1 MSEEQEKKGGIKKP
15 QTITLIGIII
25 LCIVLLIV
33 FKYKALFPVV
43 ILAVVAI
50 AIVVNRSILRKR
62 KGKSTQEVKQV
73 NLADS
78 DKNKFSQYFV
88 SRDETYIS
96 SLGNGY
102 IANFLAN
109 GSLSK
114 GFAVITNKRV
124 YFRGSCYSGQG
135 KSFVKSNEERTVDI
149 KDVTGSGF
157 IYRRYLGVLLGLV
170 VALVVLLAGIGGSIG
185 LALVEWQET
194 VFYQDSSDS
203 AQKHIKDSNS
213 AKNQI
218 EKNEKEIE
226 KNKAVI
232 GELQETIAKQQ
243 SELQTKQ
250 GEYSKEQDE
259 KKQVYDKVI
268 SSLVLDS
275 YREPG
280 FDIYIGEDI
289 YNRYQTLLLDT
300 EVSYAYDEYIRK
312 LHDLFMQSELASKL
326 LEVREGVKT
335 ASPQGV
341 NGQKVRDYILAE
353 TAFLES
359 SSTVNKNVLFSGE
372 SGDIS
377 KYLSGRY
384 CSYEYS
390 YGHSLSGYYPVAD
403 KYDSTFYC
411 VSEYSTMDLIGAASL
426 LAESSANI
434 GEDYEYI
441 LENELFPI
449 SIIDCIDSHGS
460 WFWGA
465 GHGEDTAFYNQFN
478 EENRQACTELYQ
490 DFLKNIV
497 PTLNVSAEEDVPPL
511 CQIMKSYAETH
522 PDVIFASVFIMPND
536 NENANQT
543 AEWTATEEEIS
554 DAKRQIDELLNS
566 NNSLKAE
573 NEELQ
578 KIVDNENQ
586 YEKHYN
592 EASKEAL
599 YSFVFSGL
607 LTAFAGAL
615 ITFLISCFLVF
626 LDYLKKRK
634 TMFQIQYAGGCIAF
648 DVSYYAKAEIDD
660 FQKQL
665 RRTKDY
671 TEEVGQRTT
680 PVAPPIQ
687 QERVQSSQSNAPE
700 DLRKYAELLKDGLI
714 SQEDYDAMK
723 KKILGL

>member
-15 QTITLIGIII
+15 QTIALIGIII

-43 ILAVVAI
+43 ILATIAI

-62 KGKSTQEVKQV
+62 RGKSTQEVKQV

-102 IANFLAN
+102 IANFLAK

-157 IYRRYLGVLLGLV
+157 VYRRYLGVLLGLV
-170 VALVVLLAGIGGSIG
+170 AALLVLLAGIGGSIG
-185 LALVEWQET
+185 GALVEWQET
-194 VFYQDSSDS
+194 VFYQDSAES
-203 AQKHIKDSNS
+203 AQRHTKDSNN
-213 AKNQI
+213 AKKQI
-218 EKNEKEIE
+218 ENNEKEIE
-226 KNKAVI
+226 KNKALI
-232 GELQETIAKQQ
+232 LELQETIENRQ
-243 SELQTKQ
+243 SELQNKQ
-250 GEYSKEQDE
+250 GEYNKEQDE
-259 KKQVYDKVI
+259 KKQEYYNAI
-268 SSLVLDS
+268 SSFVLDS

-289 YNRYQTLLLDT
+289 YNRYKTLLLDT
-300 EVSYAYDEYIRK
+300 EISYAYDEYIRK
-312 LHDLFMQSELASKL
+312 LNELFMQSGLASEL
-326 LEVREGVKT
+326 LKVREGAKT

-359 SSTVNKNVLFSGE
+359 GSIVDKNILFSGK

-377 KYLSGRY
+377 KYLIAHPG
-384 CSYEYS
+384 SYEDDRT
-390 YGHSLSGYYPVAD
+390 SLSGWYPVAN
-403 KYDSTFYC
+403 YYSSTFYC
-411 VSEYSTMDLIGAASL
+411 VSEYSSMDLIGVAFL
-426 LAESSANI
+426 FAESSANT
-434 GEDYEYI
+434 GEDYKYI
-441 LENELFPI
+441 LENELFPM
-449 SIIDCIDSHGS
+449 SIIDCIDSDSRGS

-465 GHGEDTAFYNQFN
+465 GHGVDTVFYEQFKD
-478 EENRQACTELYQ
+478 ENMQACKELYQ
-490 DFLKNIV
+490 DFLK
-497 PTLNVSAEEDVPPL
+497 TLNVNVSVEEDAPPL
-511 CQIMKSYAETH
+511 CQIMKSYAKTH
-522 PDVIFASVFIMPND
+522 PDVNFADLFIMTND
-536 NENANQT
+536 DENANQDVEW
-543 AEWTATEEEIS
+543 AETEEEIS
-554 DAKRQIDELLNS
+554 DQNRQIAELVNINS
-566 NNSLKAE
+566 SMIAE

-578 KIVDNENQ
+578 KNVDEKNQ
-586 YEKHYN
+586 YEQRYN
-592 EASKEAL
+592 EASKEAFI
-599 YSFVFSGL
+599 SFAGSGL
-607 LTAFAGAL
+607 LAALAGAL
-615 ITFLISCFLVF
+615 VTFLISCFLVF

-671 TEEVGQRTT
+671 TEEVGQRTA
-680 PVAPPIQ
+680 PVAPLVQ
-687 QERVQSSQSNAPE
+687 QENIQPTQGNAPE